1 MKYVYFLIFL
11 TLISCA
17 SSNKSYVCGDRLCI
31 DKKEFKEY
39 FAENLV
45 YEIKTKTPKKQKS
58 LDLVKLNSIKQDKNI
73 KSDINTKQD
82 NKLSKKERR
91 AWIKS
96 EKLRLK
102 KERKNKVIQ
111 EKLADIEK
119 KKLAKLKKI
128 KNKKITNSEGTK
140 LVEEKPILK
149 MSKKSTTPEIAS
161 ENTEIIFKDET
172 FKNVELKSKQNSCS
186 KIIDCDFDK
195 ITELLIKKGKEK
207 DFPDINFK

>member
-11 TLISCA
+11 TLISCV

-102 KERKNKVIQ
+102 KERKHKVIQ
-111 EKLADIEK
+111 EKLAAIEK

-128 KNKKITNSEGTK
+128 KNKKITNSVDTE
-140 LVEEKPILK
+140 LVKEKPILK
-149 MSKKSTTPEIAS
+149 ISKKNTRAEIAS
-161 ENTEIIFKDET
+161 KNTEIILKDEA
-172 FKNVELKSKQNSCS
+172 FKSVELKSKQNSCNI
-186 KIIDCDFDK
+186 IIDCDFDK
-195 ITELLIKKGKEK
+195 ITELLIKKGKDK

>member
-119 KKLAKLKKI
+119 K
-128 KNKKITNSEGTK
+128 NW
-140 LVEEKPILK
+140 
-149 MSKKSTTPEIAS
+149 
-161 ENTEIIFKDET
+161 
-172 FKNVELKSKQNSCS
+172 QN
-186 KIIDCDFDK
+186 
-195 ITELLIKKGKEK
+195 
-207 DFPDINFK
+207 

>member
-11 TLISCA
+11 TLANCA
-17 SSNKSYVCGDRLCI
+17 SPNKSYVCGDRLCI

-45 YEIKTKTPKKQKS
+45 YEIKTKKQKKQKS
-58 LDLVKLNSIKQDKNI
+58 LDLVKLNSIKKDKNI
-73 KSDINTKQD
+73 KSDVNTKQN

-91 AWIKS
+91 ARIKS

-111 EKLADIEK
+111 EKLAAIEK

-128 KNKKITNSEGTK
+128 KNKKITNSVDKE
-140 LVEEKPILK
+140 LVKENPILK
-149 MSKKSTTPEIAS
+149 MSKKNTTPEIAS
-161 ENTEIIFKDET
+161 KNTEITFKDET
-172 FKNVELKSKQNSCS
+172 FKSVELKSKQNSCS

-207 DFPDINFK
+207 DFPDINVK

>member
-11 TLISCA
+11 TLISCV

-45 YEIKTKTPKKQKS
+45 YEIKTKKQNKQKS

-73 KSDINTKQD
+73 KSNINTKQD

-102 KERKNKVIQ
+102 KERKHKVIQ
-111 EKLADIEK
+111 EKLAAIEK

-128 KNKKITNSEGTK
+128 KNKKITNSVDTE
-140 LVEEKPILK
+140 LVKEKPILK
-149 MSKKSTTPEIAS
+149 ISKKNTRAEIAS
-161 ENTEIIFKDET
+161 KNTEIILKDET
-172 FKNVELKSKQNSCS
+172 FKSVELKSKQNSCNI
-186 KIIDCDFDK
+186 IIDCDFDK

-207 DFPDINFK
+207 DFPDINVK